1 MLDVVEMIGQGGRG
15 RFLLHRFQR
24 SEVAAT
30 AVPRYK

>member
-1 MLDVVEMIGQGGRG
+1 MLDIVEMIGQGGRG
-15 RFLLHRFQR
+15 RFLLPRFQR